1 MADLTASQKI
11 EVQALWDGTQL
22 KRGSEEAERS
32 IEDLARV
39 FDTETDQIRRSLDD
53 MDRATQDT
61 LGSGGS
67 LDRAAPD
74 LQAQGSRTAEIGSE
88 IGQEFGQ
95 NMSEGFSSGD
105 IAGTVADTFAAL
117 SGAAGVAGIGVLVG
131 ATLVKGMIT
140 GANEKKQEFID
151 DVDSLFTSIEVR
163 AGEAQAKIR
172 RKMVNAFDF
181 QTALE
186 KISGGTAQEG
196 YKELL
201 KISEEVGVP
210 WQKLLELFR
219 KGITPA
225 TKATYDI
232 LKDQATAT
240 LDGATA
246 LGRSRQLE
254 KEKGTAAGEFL
265 ETVKLQNS
273 ELRTAA
279 TLGKANADYL
289 FAIARDG
296 NMSADAMER
305 YAAAAERAQAA
316 INNTNPWPPVPDPR
330 GGG

>member
-22 KRGSEEAERS
+22 QRGSEEAERS

-39 FDTETDQIRRSLDD
+39 FDTETDQIRRALDD

-61 LGSGGS
+61 LGAGGS

-74 LQAQGSRTAEIGSE
+74 LQAQGSRTAAIGEE

-105 IAGTVADTFAAL
+105 IGGTVADTFAAL
-117 SGAAGVAGIGVLVG
+117 AAAAGPAAIGVLVG
-131 ATLVKGMIT
+131 ATLVKNMIA
-140 GANEKKQEFID
+140 GAEQRRQEFID
-151 DVDSLFTSIEVR
+151 DVDSLFTSIEAR
-163 AGEAQAKIR
+163 AGEAQRKIR
-172 RKMVNAFDF
+172 ARMVNAFDF

-196 YKELL
+196 YKQLL
-201 KISEEVGVP
+201 EVSEQVGVP

-219 KGITPA
+219 KGIVPA
-225 TKATYDI
+225 TQSTYDI

-265 ETVKLQNS
+265 DTVKLQND

-279 TLGKANADYL
+279 TLGKANADWL
-289 FAIARDG
+289 FSMARDG
-296 NMSADAMER
+296 VMSADAMER
-305 YAAAAERAQAA
+305 YAAAAEKARDA
-316 INNTNPWPPVPDPR
+316 INSTGTWPPVPDPR
-330 GGG
+330 GG